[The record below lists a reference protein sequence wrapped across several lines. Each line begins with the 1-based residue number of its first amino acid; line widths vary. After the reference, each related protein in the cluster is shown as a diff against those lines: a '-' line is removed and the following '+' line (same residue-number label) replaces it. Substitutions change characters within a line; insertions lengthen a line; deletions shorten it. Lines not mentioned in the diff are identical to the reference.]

1 MLICATSVGVY
12 LGHVIFGKGV
22 ELEQSQIKVMLDWPI
37 PSNQKD
43 LCGFVGLTDF
53 YRKFIN
59 GYASITSPLNS
70 LLCNCTPEAQLAF
83 DNLKRAMTKALVLVL
98 PKFSLPL
105 VLETDAFGLALMQHG
120 HPITFYSKPFAP
132 RMQNTSTYV

>member
-70 LLCNCTPEAQLAF
+70 LLGKMLGNWG
-83 DNLKRAMTKALVLVL
+83 
-98 PKFSLPL
+98 SS
-105 VLETDAFGLALMQHG
+105 G
-120 HPITFYSKPFAP
+120 Y
-132 RMQNTSTYV
+132 